1 MKNLFISV
9 ILLSF
14 MTIVSPSAQA
24 QNRVNTDKY
33 GNIVKDSQRKN
44 SAPPVD
50 ISKIL
55 KPETDRPNKNRNERG
70 KKPSVSRNENPRVQK
85 DNTNP
90 VGETS
95 VGKGRISIPRETE
108 SDNPMNNN
116 LNDDHFIPQ
125 DIPNPSWDGID
136 EYPEGENPEELKEF
150 IRDIVINSF
159 EQNMV
164 NVDGGTYVMGK
175 TKEQGKEANKNEQPK
190 HNVTVASF
198 KISKYEVTQAQW
210 LTVMGENPSTD
221 QDDLGK
227 PVTNVSYRDIMEF
240 IHKLNEITGLHFRLP
255 TEQEWEFAAR
265 GGNRVHG
272 NKYYKYAGADN
283 PIESAWTNWNSNHSI
298 HRVGELYPN
307 ELGLYDMS
315 GNVMEWCAD
324 RFQYYDKKQSD
335 RDYSFYSG
343 DNYVCRGG
351 SAMDDPGLCR
361 VSSRMSVSENEAK
374 NYLGF
379 RLAM

>member
-1 MKNLFISV
+1 MKNLFFSV
-9 ILLSF
+9 VLLSF
-14 MTIVSPSAQA
+14 MTSVSLSAQA

-33 GNIVKDSQRKN
+33 GNIVKNSTRKN
-44 SAPPVD
+44 STPPVD

-55 KPETDRPNKNRNERG
+55 KPETDKTNKTRHEP
-70 KKPSVSRNENPRVQK
+70 KNPPREK
-85 DNTNP
+85 SGNTN
-90 VGETS
+90 S
-95 VGKGRISIPRETE
+95 VRENSLKENQINIPRETE

-116 LNDDHFIPQ
+116 LSDDGFVPQ
-125 DIPNPSWDGID
+125 EISNPSWDDID

-150 IRDIVINSF
+150 IRNLVINSF
-159 EQNMV
+159 EQDMV
-164 NVDGGTYVMGK
+164 NVDGGTYMMGK

-210 LTVMGENPSTD
+210 LAIMGTNPSTD

-240 IHKLNEITGLHFRLP
+240 IQKLNEVTGLHFRLP

-283 PIESAWTNWNSNHSI
+283 PIESAWTNWNSNRSI

-324 RFQYYDKKQSD
+324 RFQYYDKKQAD

-351 SAMDDPGLCR
+351 SAMDDPSFCR